1 MPPAGCC
8 AHRQPPSARRS
19 RRHRRAAP
27 RGYSRQACCC
37 WLGSA
42 AATPAGE
49 LPGKQSVGKLG
60 LAVTGP
66 CTILQEQRP
75 PRRQHE
81 RRRRGGHKQRC
92 ARVASERQLAAG
104 WSLPQ
109 AECCKPQFNSQ
120 AHQRSA
126 KVRIVCASI
135 ACPMD
140 VGEAAQQSAPCAA
153 PSSNHPAAA
162 PLRSCGRSSRGQRPW
177 RERPVMQHSTG
188 AAKAKAKAG
197 AGVRHAACSVALQ
210 RWHAATFAPSSSKAP
225 QEQRSQVT
233 SPHLCLHL
241 WQQQLREV
249 LMAHVVCAC
258 SRVAGSGSLC
268 CCEQQASAV
277 FRQDQAPVCRC
288 RRASTSPWF
297 MQQRLN
303 SRSLAPRRAAAEAT
317 HPIVPQ
323 SPER

>member
-1 MPPAGCC
+1 MCQGGV
-8 AHRQPPSARRS
+8 
-19 RRHRRAAP
+19 RAAA
-27 RGYSRQACCC
+27 GSR
-37 WLGSA
+37 LVT
-42 AATPAGE
+42 ATSRV
-49 LPGKQSVGKLG
+49 LQTSV
-60 LAVTGP
+60 
-66 CTILQEQRP
+66 
-75 PRRQHE
+75 
-81 RRRRGGHKQRC
+81 
-92 ARVASERQLAAG
+92 
-104 WSLPQ
+104 
-109 AECCKPQFNSQ
+109 NSQ

-140 VGEAAQQSAPCAA
+140 VGEQSAAQQSAPCAA

-162 PLRSCGRSSRGQRPW
+162 PLRSCGRSLRGQRPW

-188 AAKAKAKAG
+188 TAKAKAKAG

-210 RWHAATFAPSSSKAP
+210 RWHAATFAPSSSAEP
-225 QEQRSQVT
+225 QEQHSQVT

-241 WQQQLREV
+241 WQKQLREV

-258 SRVAGSGSLC
+258 SRVAGCGSLR

-277 FRQDQAPVCRC
+277 FGQDQAPVCRC

-297 MQQRLN
+297 MQQREQPQPG
-303 SRSLAPRRAAAEAT
+303 SAQAAAEAT